1 MLASLKAGKIA
12 SWAASNTACLP
23 SLKKPASVRRMVIVM
38 ANSKGG
44 VGKSTL
50 AVLLA
55 VWLHERGRTV
65 ILADCDPQRSSS
77 DWIKEAAPAVKVIRL
92 AGPDDVLNKLPRLAK
107 EADYVIADGPG
118 SNTEISR
125 ALLLR
130 ADLAVVPCKASM
142 LEVRALAQATQVL
155 KQARDIRKGQPRA
168 KVVLTMIGK
177 NFRLTEETKAAAKAL
192 KLSLTATA
200 LTQRQVYADAPG
212 QRTVVW
218 KMGAR
223 AADAAKEIDQLFRE
237 LLPEVGT
244 KVAQITN
251 QPAALPPAAIKRRA
265 QK

>member
-1 MLASLKAGKIA
+1 
-12 SWAASNTACLP
+12 
-23 SLKKPASVRRMVIVM
+23 MVIVM

-55 VWLHERGRTV
+55 AWLHERGRTV

-77 DWIKEAAPAVKVIRL
+77 EWMREAVPGIKIVRL
-92 AGPDDVLNKLPRLAK
+92 AGPDEVLNKLPRLDK

-118 SNTEISR
+118 SNTETSR

-155 KQARDIRKGQPRA
+155 KQARDIRKGPPKA
-168 KVVLTMIGK
+168 KIVLTMIGK
-177 NFRLTEETKAAAKAL
+177 NYRLTQDMKTAAAAL
-192 KLSLTATA
+192 KLSLTDTA
-200 LTQRQVYADAPG
+200 LTHRQAYADAPG
-212 QRTVVW
+212 QGTVVW

-223 AADAAKEIDQLFRE
+223 ARDAAKEIDQLFRE
-237 LLPEVGT
+237 LVPEVGSKPVRST
-244 KVAQITN
+244 IRLEKAR
-251 QPAALPPAAIKRRA
+251 PAAKKRRGR
-265 QK
+265 K

>member
-1 MLASLKAGKIA
+1 
-12 SWAASNTACLP
+12 
-23 SLKKPASVRRMVIVM
+23 MVIVM

-55 VWLHERGRTV
+55 AWLHERGKTV

-77 DWIKEAAPAVKVIRL
+77 EWIKEAVPDVKVVRL
-92 AGPDDVLNKLPRLAK
+92 AGPDEVLNKLPRLDK

-118 SNTEISR
+118 SNTETSR

-142 LEVRALAQATQVL
+142 LEARALAQATKVL
-155 KQARDIRKGQPRA
+155 KQARDIRKGQPKA
-168 KVVLTMIGK
+168 KIVLTMIGK
-177 NFRLTEETKAAAKAL
+177 NYRLTQDMKTAAKAL
-192 KLSLTATA
+192 RLSLTDTA
-200 LTQRQVYADAPG
+200 LTHRQVYADAPG
-212 QRTVVW
+212 QGTVVW

-223 AADAAKEIDQLFRE
+223 AGDAAKEIDQLFRE
-237 LLPEVGT
+237 LVPEVGAKT
-244 KVAQITN
+244 ARTAVRPETPR
-251 QPAALPPAAIKRRA
+251 PAAKKRRG